1 MPARIRLFAA
11 GAVVLLL
18 VGWWAFPSLARDPDR
33 LDVLIV
39 GDGQVA
45 EASEPLQRRI
55 RELGMNVELLE
66 IDPCTS
72 AQQIADE
79 VDRSEPAITVVS
91 TADPRACGPALWA
104 EVRGAVSPTRLI
116 ALVQPGRNDPAT
128 PGVIRAAGIEV
139 ADATPLLGEATAEQP
154 APSRIG
160 CQWWDDCEADG
171 RVTIRDAGAAL
182 TDAGAER
189 LARTL
194 AGFIP

>member
-55 RELGMNVELLE
+55 RELGMSVELLE

-79 VDRSEPAITVVS
+79 VDRLEPAIAVVS
-91 TADPRACGPALWA
+91 TADPTACEPALWA
-104 EVRGAVSPTRLI
+104 EVRGALSPTRLI
-116 ALVQPGRNDPAT
+116 ALVQPGRNDPAS
-128 PGVIRAAGIEV
+128 PSVIRARRHRGRRRH
-139 ADATPLLGEATAEQP
+139 P
-154 APSRIG
+154 A
-160 CQWWDDCEADG
+160 
-171 RVTIRDAGAAL
+171 
-182 TDAGAER
+182 
-189 LARTL
+189 AR
-194 AGFIP
+194 